1 MRRKFKKKIKL
12 SKKII
17 IISLLIITLTTIL
30 INMYSKK
37 ASKKIEIVMEQTLK
51 KYTNNFLSNNISY
64 DILNKANLDNILII
78 NKNKDGEILYVD
90 YNLDKAYEALEVI
103 TDVIYE
109 DILDLESGMFNNLNL
124 VSSDNGL
131 LIIFPFFIYSN
142 NPLLASL
149 GPKIYAKVDFVSSIL
164 TNIKSKITNYGFNNA
179 LVELFVTIEIS
190 ELVTSPVSQNE
201 VVISYDVLVASKV
214 INGRVPKIYGGIINE
229 NSRNLDIPIT

>member
-164 TNIKSKITNYGFNNA
+164 TNIKSKIMN
-179 LVELFVTIEIS
+179 
-190 ELVTSPVSQNE
+190 VSW
-201 VVISYDVLVASKV
+201 L
-214 INGRVPKIYGGIINE
+214 II
-229 NSRNLDIPIT
+229 